1 MFDILIENH
10 MLLEV
15 AGVKLKEIKSYLLD
29 LTSTESYKK
38 LSDLWNTKYKKYGN
52 LLKRIFSDVGD
63 KKISE
68 ADLNRLISTLD
79 RYESYANTS
88 PLKDEISKDWKK
100 ITITLQDIIDFIEN
114 QENRI
119 IYSEKDRQSLQSI
132 LDLCGPLDNL
142 QDKLFECEH
151 YDIILCNEYVIVVK
165 PKTVKGSVAWAL
177 SDNNGKLEKFGPNHI
192 DPEHRITWCTS
203 VYTADKNT
211 WNEFLG
217 YYLGNLTTLFYVINR
232 DEYKYGESNRKICI
246 GVDDIQNKIIYDGL
260 VTVNAFNDPIKKEQ
274 DIHRMFDGEDGKDIL
289 EAIFE
294 NRTDIVEKLIPKI
307 YKEKDLKTLFAARNK
322 STSARAML
330 RTFLLTNG
338 GPLANEEGL
347 ALCADMLLKTGIE
360 SRNDIEFIRDIIR
373 SLFIRGHIE
382 EPVTFDNE
390 KLDIISRLIKTKN
403 YDIIYE
409 IIDNIN
415 FIVQNVDPD
424 VFDETIVPV
433 LQVIVE
439 NTNTNT
445 FLVTVNEI
453 VEKLDLDSTSIAIS
467 KLQDLKQKLS
477 TRTETLDFLELKA
490 KSGSSNDLDDLI
502 NKEIYKLNNSV
513 INKHI
518 LKNPNIF
525 RSEKGLMLLDEL
537 YFKEKNISQVWTYF
551 SSVHENIMSN
561 PGVSEY
567 PRFFEMLYAHMT
579 DNHIMHR
586 LITNSQMELYVY
598 FNNPDEYKNYISAIY
613 LLNKD
618 NNSEESK
625 EIKNELNNYFDPSSF
640 EIPKEELDMSKFSNE
655 AKKAL
660 R

>member
-1 MFDILIENH
+1 M
-10 MLLEV
+10 
-15 AGVKLKEIKSYLLD
+15 
-29 LTSTESYKK
+29 
-38 LSDLWNTKYKKYGN
+38 
-52 LLKRIFSDVGD
+52 
-63 KKISE
+63 
-68 ADLNRLISTLD
+68 
-79 RYESYANTS
+79 
-88 PLKDEISKDWKK
+88 
-100 ITITLQDIIDFIEN
+100 QDIIDFIEN

-132 LDLCGPLDNL
+132 LNLCGPLDSL
-142 QDKLFECEH
+142 QGKTFECEH
-151 YDIILCNEYVIVVK
+151 YDIVLCNEYVIVVK
-165 PKTVKGSVAWAL
+165 PKTVKGSVAWSL
-177 SDNNGKLEKFGPNHI
+177 SDNNGKLEKFGPNHM
-192 DPEHRITWCTS
+192 DPKHRITWCTS
-203 VYTADKNT
+203 VYTADENT

-246 GVDDIQNKIIYDGL
+246 GVDDIENKIIYDGL

-294 NRTDIVEKLIPKI
+294 NRSDIVEKLIPVI
-307 YKEKDLKTLFAARNK
+307 YEEKDLKTLFAARNK

-338 GPLANEEGL
+338 GPLSNEEGL
-347 ALCADMLLKTGIE
+347 ALCVDMLLKSGVE
-360 SRNDIEFIRDIIR
+360 SPNDIEFIRDIIR

-382 EPVTFDNE
+382 ELVTFDN
-390 KLDIISRLIKTKN
+390 KKIDIISRLTKTKN

-415 FIVQNVDPD
+415 FIVQNANLD
-424 VFDETIVPV
+424 VFDETIVPI
-433 LQVIVE
+433 LENIVE

-445 FLVTVNEI
+445 FLVTVSEI
-453 VEKLDLDSTSIAIS
+453 VEKLDLDSTSIEIS
-467 KLQDLKQKLS
+467 KLYDLKQKLS

-490 KSGSSNDLDDLI
+490 KSGSSADLDDLI
-502 NKEIYKLNNSV
+502 DKEKYKLNNSA

-525 RSEKGLMLLDEL
+525 RSKKGLLLLDEL
-537 YFKEKNISQVWTYF
+537 FFKEKSASQVWTYF

-561 PGVSEY
+561 TGVGEY
-567 PRFFEMLYAHMT
+567 SRFIEMLYKHMT
-579 DNHIMHR
+579 DKYMMHR
-586 LITNSQMELYVY
+586 LITNSQMQLYVH
-598 FNNPDEYKNYISAIY
+598 FNNPNEYKNFISAIY

-618 NNSEESK
+618 DSSEESK
-625 EIKNELNNYFDPSSF
+625 EIKNELINYFEPSSF
-640 EIPKEELDMSKFSNE
+640 EIPKEELDMAKFSIE

-660 R
+660 I